1 MTSDSAST
9 GKLPTLK
16 ENSALPASVSS
27 PTPSNKVPTTLGRAA
42 RKSIYR
48 AKVAF
53 PEDLSEGTNLE
64 LGSDVVSM
72 QNVLSWKS
80 RSKLGIDLDI
90 TAITYD
96 LKGRFSEIIGFD
108 SPTSHYIVLIEIT
121 VPAFK
126 MFDFDIIILVNYLKL
141 KGHIHIPTDG
151 LSLI

>member
-27 PTPSNKVPTTLGRAA
+27 PTPSNKVPTTRGRAA

-53 PEDLSEGTNLE
+53 PEDLPKGTNLE

-108 SPTSHYIVLIEIT
+108 SPTSHDASIALAGDEVGGSEEEMIAL
-121 VPAFK
+121 
-126 MFDFDIIILVNYLKL
+126 D
-141 KGHIHIPTDG
+141 
-151 LSLI
+151 LSGISPKIRASWWKESIR